1 MKTNLR
7 RATPGLCC
15 LPIGLALAGCRSQ
28 AVQDA
33 AEQAARQA
41 LKREATK
48 AKDSI
53 TELGDVLSQGA
64 TLSGHD
70 DKGRFLWS
78 VGAKQIRAQQEKT
91 DDKGVVLSPRRAD
104 LSDARATLYREG
116 RPDSTF
122 RAAHIALLYTPR
134 GVMMEMTGGVQA
146 RTSGVLP
153 GRETGNAAKS
163 KTVSGVKA
171 APPSGANAKSAM
183 KPGAQRSA
191 GVTKIVGRGPI
202 SLQAPRVNVDVKA
215 RRVRADNG
223 VEMTQGKT
231 RVQARRLAAD
241 SALAVARL
249 SGDVRASAP
258 QGTLTATNAVWN
270 WRTGRALATGKITL
284 SHDGTTLTGTRLDAD
299 TNGAR
304 GVLSG
309 GPTTNGGAAGGSAGG
324 VLAVAAQGRA
334 RAANI
339 AYNWERG
346 TIAARGGV
354 TLTKPEGTL
363 QAAQLDADDK
373 LQTAVA
379 SGAVTLRKGDIT
391 LRAARVEAFDKLERA
406 VATGEV
412 TLIRPD
418 ARLRADRAEAW
429 LNDERVVATG
439 GVSLTRP
446 DSTLRASRV
455 EAWLRDNRALAT
467 GGVMLVRG
475 DLTLRAARADATN
488 ASGAPNAP
496 AAPSVTASGD
506 VVAQSGAGSVR
517 AARVTWSG
525 AVNKGDNSRIAGR
538 GEGRIV
544 ADGGVTLRRDG
555 NEMRGARLESDDA
568 FRQATLTGDVGGR
581 LAGGAALSAGTVLWR
596 SGATPAASR
605 VLARDGV
612 SVRRDQIRLRADNLD
627 ARGDGSHATLRGN
640 VVLTSDDGVTAR
652 APLARYDK
660 AAGKIYASGGVQLD
674 DPKWGRQRGRV
685 MVADLNLKKVTLTPV
700 TGSFSDKLLKNS
712 KLFR

>member
-1 MKTNLR
+1 MKTNTW
-7 RATPGLCC
+7 RAMFGLCC
-15 LPIGLALAGCRSQ
+15 LPLGLALAGCRSQ
-28 AVQDA
+28 TVQDA

-53 TELGDVLSQGA
+53 TELGNVMSQGA

-70 DKGRFLWS
+70 NKGRFLWS
-78 VGAKQIRAQQEKT
+78 VGAKQIRAQEEKT

-104 LSDARATLYREG
+104 LSNARATLYREG

-122 RAAHIALLYTPR
+122 RAAKIALLYTSR

-153 GRETGNAAKS
+153 GHETGNAALP
-163 KTVSGVKA
+163 KTARNAKA
-171 APPSGANAKSAM
+171 APSAGAKANPST
-183 KPGAQRSA
+183 KPGARRGAS
-191 GVTKIVGRGPI
+191 VTKVVGRGPI
-202 SLQAPRVNVDVKA
+202 ALQAPRVDVDVKA
-215 RRVRADNG
+215 RRLRADNG
-223 VEMTQGKT
+223 IEMTQGQT

-284 SHDGTTLTGTRLDAD
+284 SHNGTTLTGTRLDAD

-304 GVLSG
+304 GALSG
-309 GPTTNGGAAGGSAGG
+309 GPTMGATGATSG
-324 VLAVAAQGRA
+324 VLAMAAQGRA

-346 TIAARGGV
+346 TISARGGV
-354 TLTKPEGTL
+354 TVTKPEGTL
-363 QAAQLDADDK
+363 QAAQVDADDR
-373 LQTAVA
+373 LQTVTAQ
-379 SGAVTLRKGDIT
+379 GAVTLRKGDIT
-391 LRAARVEAFDKLERA
+391 LRAARVLAFDKLERA
-406 VATGEV
+406 VASGGV

-418 ARLRADRAEAW
+418 ARLRAARAEAW

-439 GVSLTRP
+439 GVSLARP
-446 DSTLRASRV
+446 DSTLRAARV
-455 EAWLRDNRALAT
+455 EAWLRDNRALAS
-467 GGVMLVRG
+467 GGVTLLRG
-475 DLTLRAARADATN
+475 DLTMRAARADATN
-488 ASGAPNAP
+488 ASGAPR
-496 AAPSVTASGD
+496 VTASGD
-506 VVAQSGAGSVR
+506 VVVQSGAGSVR

-525 AVNKGDNSRIAGR
+525 APGSGAVNKGSNGIAGR
-538 GEGRIV
+538 GGGRIV
-544 ADGGVTLRRDG
+544 ANGGVTLRREG
-555 NEMRGARLESDDA
+555 NEMRGARLQSDDA

-581 LAGGAALSAGTVLWR
+581 LAGGGSLSAGTVLWR

-605 VLARDGV
+605 VLAQGGV
-612 SVRRDQIRLRADNLD
+612 SVRRDQIRLRADTLD

-674 DPKWGRQRGRV
+674 DPQRGRQRGRV
-685 MVADLNLKKVTLTPV
+685 MVADLNLQKATLTHV
-700 TGSFSDKLLKNS
+700 TGSFSDKLFKNR
-712 KLFR
+712 KLFQ